1 MTKKSD
7 LDPATQAIVKR
18 VLAMPPKPHEE
29 MKIGRAKKKTKR
41 GPKDRASFAK
51 RRTA

>member
-7 LDPATQAIVKR
+7 LDPTTQAIVKR
-18 VLAMPPKPHEE
+18 VLAMAPKPHDE
-29 MKIGRAKKKTKR
+29 MKIGRTKKKTKR
-41 GPKDRASFAK
+41 GPKDHASSAK